1 MSNSN
6 NNRGDQ
12 HGEWEAAPPVTAG
25 AVAVGH
31 GASPSPSSSQHRSMV
46 KNEQHQHQTKSLPSD
61 FLAHH
66 VSTPAPY
73 RGTRLSRRVLQEE
86 EQGGAPPPVVISAT
100 STRAVP
106 LCGVDSTISTIPP
119 EDESGGSTL
128 EEGEMMPPMATADLS
143 HVRKSGC
150 WTRRTKL
157 LILALAVLVIVGAA
171 VGGVLASSSNQKTS
185 SDSNEETS
193 AAGAPSGKNVL
204 LLVGPSS
211 SCYFR

>member
-1 MSNSN
+1 MI
-6 NNRGDQ
+6 
-12 HGEWEAAPPVTAG
+12 TA
-25 AVAVGH
+25 
-31 GASPSPSSSQHRSMV
+31 Q
-46 KNEQHQHQTKSLPSD
+46 QHQKSLPSD

-86 EQGGAPPPVVISAT
+86 EQGGAPPPVVINAT

-211 SCYFR
+211 CCYVR